1 MPQFLLFP
9 VSAVAFLAVAGGVSA
24 APTAS
29 CSAHISAPTG
39 VTFASGFDITTSWGN
54 LSPYKDAP
62 GFNVSNGVPRGCEL
76 SQVHVLHRHAQ
87 RYPVSSLLDGGGM
100 EAFAQKVKNYS
111 RLHASKV
118 GKGPLAFLNEW
129 EYMLA
134 EDTLQVTGAA
144 TEATSGASIWSKYGR
159 LLYRAGPGVAAWDS
173 SLNVYPDGSARLK
186 PIFRTTSQA
195 RILESA
201 RWWLSGFFGNTG
213 ANSSYAEYDLVI
225 IPEGDGLNNTL
236 ASDHSCP
243 GDKSEGTHSATKFI
257 PRFTKHALSRLA
269 YFLPKDFNLTPF
281 DITSMM
287 NLCPYETAALGSSAF
302 CSLFT
307 EQEWHDYAYSLDLQ
321 FYGNYGLGAPSGR
334 AQGIGYVLELASRL
348 AGRLIQSSDTSINS
362 TYDDNAAQFPLH
374 QPLYMDMSHDDV
386 IVAVLAALGLEYF
399 KYGELGLPDTLE
411 HAPERT
417 FRLNEIV
424 PFGARFVSEVWTC
437 PDQDEMTFKE
447 LDATLYRNP
456 VVGSSGGTDYIR
468 FVLNGAPVST
478 QGLVGCERAE
488 NGFCALRD
496 FLGGVAKLKEEA
508 MYQVACFGNY
518 TSGHQLCEGLL
529 SPFPPT
535 PYYLSYYF
543 YTQAHYY
550 INTQSLSVT
559 RSPNKMEFQSRI
571 AQYSFDEMM
580 IDDASASLDSCMG
593 KHPCDLSATFNEAL
607 DSPSPPSTEE
617 ISDTE
622 TEAATEIVEETE
634 GKTVLPS
641 RLEVTFTTPLDGFD
655 PMQRRLSRLT
665 HRLRHSVLYFLSLY
679 GISIQYALYPIEESG
694 IQGVHDALPVV
705 LLVATEHVPVS
716 MWRKGVKRAYEHLV
730 DVGGFPAIEIP
741 MLGREARSED
751 GVDMRMS
758 RECKVYLTKL
768 VAREF

>member
-1 MPQFLLFP
+1 MPQILVFP
-9 VSAVAFLAVAGGVSA
+9 VSTVAFLAVLGGVSA

-29 CSAHISAPTG
+29 CSAHVSAPTG
-39 VTFASGFDITTSWGN
+39 ATFASGFDITTSWGN

-111 RLHASKV
+111 KLHDGRV
-118 GKGPLAFLNEW
+118 GKGPLDFLNQW
-129 EYMLA
+129 EYMLG

-144 TEATSGASIWSKYGR
+144 TEATSGASIWAKYGR

-173 SLNVYPDGSARLK
+173 SLNVYPNGTARPK

-236 ASDHSCP
+236 ASDHACP
-243 GDKSEGTHSATKFI
+243 GDKTTSAKKFI
-257 PRFTKHALSRLA
+257 PRFTKPALSRLA
-269 YFLPKDFNLTPF
+269 RFLPPDFNLTPS

-287 NLCPYETAALGSSAF
+287 NLCPYETAALGTISPF
-302 CSLFT
+302 CTLFT
-307 EQEWHDYAYSLDLQ
+307 EQEWHDYAYNVDLQ

-348 AGRLIQSSDTSINS
+348 AGRLIPTSDTSINS
-362 TYDDNAAQFPLH
+362 TYDNNAAQFPLH

-399 KYGELGLPDTLE
+399 KYGEDGLPDEIE

-424 PFGARFVSEVWTC
+424 PFGARLVSEVWTC
-437 PDQDEMTFKE
+437 PAGPKMRFKE
-447 LDATLYRNP
+447 LGATLYTNP
-456 VVGSSGGTDYIR
+456 SVRGTDYIR
-468 FVLNGAPVST
+468 FVLNGAPLPT

-488 NGFCALRD
+488 NGFCALTD
-496 FLGGVAKLKEEA
+496 FLGGVAKLKEKA

-518 TSGHQLCEGLL
+518 TTGHQVG
-529 SPFPPT
+529 
-535 PYYLSYYF
+535 
-543 YTQAHYY
+543 
-550 INTQSLSVT
+550 
-559 RSPNKMEFQSRI
+559 
-571 AQYSFDEMM
+571 
-580 IDDASASLDSCMG
+580 
-593 KHPCDLSATFNEAL
+593 
-607 DSPSPPSTEE
+607 
-617 ISDTE
+617 
-622 TEAATEIVEETE
+622 
-634 GKTVLPS
+634 
-641 RLEVTFTTPLDGFD
+641 DGR
-655 PMQRRLSRLT
+655 P
-665 HRLRHSVLYFLSLY
+665 
-679 GISIQYALYPIEESG
+679 E
-694 IQGVHDALPVV
+694 
-705 LLVATEHVPVS
+705 
-716 MWRKGVKRAYEHLV
+716 
-730 DVGGFPAIEIP
+730 
-741 MLGREARSED
+741 
-751 GVDMRMS
+751 
-758 RECKVYLTKL
+758 
-768 VAREF
+768 